1 MAVPEVPD
9 EGAVRDRPNP
19 VKAEALFP
27 VAGPDLLS
35 LMCSATRSSL
45 TFPPQ
50 MYGNQLRGFAMKSH
64 KHNRL

>member
-27 VAGPDLLS
+27 VAGPCQDIPSSTYTLQADVS
-35 LMCSATRSSL
+35 VCTAT
-45 TFPPQ
+45 
-50 MYGNQLRGFAMKSH
+50 
-64 KHNRL
+64 